1 MGWPPPP
8 PPLYSTA
15 LDDGLRALR
24 QPHARAR
31 APMPLRLPRAA
42 AAASLLLPHHHHR
55 WFPHAPAT
63 QRVLVRVAWT
73 KRRPRCTSHSPSPQ
87 ARAAVAC
94 CICLLVLAALRCPRS
109 PSAMTRNFARMRPLL
124 PRLVKSQVK
133 QGKRL
138 IVCQGKAVP
147 QVWGLGFGVWGLRF
161 KSSFTSCTC
170 SAFAYSTPAPSRD
183 ARSVTQALHTCTCT
197 RVARAEDV
205 T

>member
-1 MGWPPPP
+1 MVTPIP
-8 PPLYSTA
+8 A
-15 LDDGLRALR
+15 LGNATVRSIKILNLRALR

-124 PRLVKSQVK
+124 PQLVKSQVK

-138 IVCQGKAVP
+138 IVRQGKAVP
-147 QVWGLGFGVWGLRF
+147 QVWGLG
-161 KSSFTSCTC
+161 
-170 SAFAYSTPAPSRD
+170 PASPHAPAAHLLTVPRPSKGF
-183 ARSVTQALHTCTCT
+183 
-197 RVARAEDV
+197 RV
-205 T
+205 